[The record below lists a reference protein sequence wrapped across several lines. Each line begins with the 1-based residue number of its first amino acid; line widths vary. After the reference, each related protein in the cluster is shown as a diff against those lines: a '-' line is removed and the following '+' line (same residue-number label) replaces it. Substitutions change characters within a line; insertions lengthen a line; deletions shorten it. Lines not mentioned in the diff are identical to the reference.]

1 MVRFRL
7 RSPPILKRIR
17 CIDKMREA
25 LLKVDSSWRKVL
37 RCAESALDK
46 KAYDLVV
53 LDVELLTTV
62 SSYFIICTGKSDI
75 QVRTICRAVEDG
87 LRGDG
92 HRPLAL
98 EGVSNGQWVL
108 MDYGDFLVHVF
119 DSRERDYYQLER
131 LWSDRPL
138 ASFPPSEA

>member
-1 MVRFRL
+1 
-7 RSPPILKRIR
+7 
-17 CIDKMREA
+17 MRKS

-87 LRGDG
+87 LRRDG

-98 EGVSNGQWVL
+98 EGVNNGQWVL
-108 MDYGDFLVHVF
+108 MDYGDVVIHVF
-119 DSRERDYYQLER
+119 FETVRALYNLEDLWTKAARCR
-131 LWSDRPL
+131 LPEPYSSQALDL
-138 ASFPPSEA
+138 KLGSG